1 MRSFQSTMANHYTVK
16 ADVVLDAA
24 ATAYV
29 AKVASAFYQ
38 ATGKNIVVTS
48 AYRGPAEQA
57 AAMYGKFTGP
67 EWNIYKDKSALSE
80 IHSVF
85 LRDRSAR
92 KTREQTIGDMAEV
105 IRRQVGQH
113 RYISSHLIA
122 TAVDFR
128 KVGLT
133 AVEKTALIKA
143 ARDAGGRVVIDEGS
157 PPHLHVQF

>member
-1 MRSFQSTMANHYTVK
+1 MPNHYTTK

-29 AKVASAFYQ
+29 TRVAAAFYQ
-38 ATGKNIVVTS
+38 ATGKDLVVTS
-48 AYRGPAEQA
+48 AYRGPDEQA
-57 AAMYGKFTGP
+57 AVMYGKFIGP
-67 EWNIYKDKSALSE
+67 EWNIYKDKVALSE

-85 LRDRSAR
+85 LKDRAAR
-92 KTREQTIGDMAEV
+92 KSKDETVSDMAQV

-113 RYISSHLIA
+113 RYISSHLVA

-128 KVGLT
+128 KIGLT
-133 AVEKTALIKA
+133 TDEKGALVKA
-143 ARDAGGRVVIDEGS
+143 ARDAGGHVVIDEGS